1 MTEKDFGEVFNL
13 FVKLQ
18 KEILTRKSGEYSRN
32 NDKLHNFKY
41 AGQCLNCTPEKA
53 LSGMAVKHNISILD
67 IIDDVEEGKIPD
79 ITFIEEKLVDYGNY
93 IILLYALLV
102 ERIQDDIKNSKF

>member
-1 MTEKDFGEVFNL
+1 MTEEKFEEVFNL

-32 NDKLHNFKY
+32 NDKLHNFKR
-41 AGQCLNCTPEKA
+41 AGQCLNCSPEKA
-53 LSGMAVKHNISILD
+53 LSGMATKHLVSILD

-79 ITFIEEKLVDYGNY
+79 LALIEEKLVDYGNY
-93 IILLYALLV
+93 IILLYALLK
-102 ERIQDDIKNSKF
+102 ERIHDNIKNS